1 MGRILG
7 GVVRRVLDANNE
19 AVHRQNEGN
28 DPLAWVFCLLRQ
40 ISLSPEGTSQDPA
53 TTPLQTVSCRNP
65 YDGGIGRRLEGGCLF
80 VVVPNHT
87 SAG

>member
-53 TTPLQTVSCRNP
+53 TTPL
-65 YDGGIGRRLEGGCLF
+65 
-80 VVVPNHT
+80 
-87 SAG
+87 

>member
-1 MGRILG
+1 MDRILG

-40 ISLSPEGTSQDPA
+40 ISLSPEGTSQDPTKVA
-53 TTPLQTVSCRNP
+53 DHPTSNRFMQEPL
-65 YDGGIGRRLEGGCLF
+65 
-80 VVVPNHT
+80 
-87 SAG
+87 